1 MSDNTKKTSKNNFVV
16 QGSILAIAGIL
27 VRIIGMVYRIPLQ
40 NRIGDDF
47 MGIYSSAFQVYN
59 ILLLLSSYSLPLAV
73 SKMISSRLALKK
85 YNNAYRV
92 FRITMVFAFIVG
104 TAAALITYFGAHFF
118 AEKILSEPDTYYAI
132 TVLSPAVFIM
142 AILGVLRGYFQGHGN
157 MVPTAISQILEQ
169 IANAA
174 LSIICGFIFFDIGHN
189 LDLVKGTDT
198 YANAY
203 AAAGVTVGTV
213 AGAFIALLFFIVLF
227 FMDKGQMKKKMRREK
242 TSNPET
248 YRYLFT
254 VLVMTIAP
262 VILSSAVYNISS
274 IVDNSIYGYYMKF
287 KGDSA
292 NYMSYWGSY
301 TGKYTLFINIPIA
314 ISSAMASS
322 IIPSISAT
330 IASGDKKHLF
340 KKIELGIRFAML
352 IAIPSA
358 IGLAVLAG
366 PVIKLVYPA
375 DNGLA
380 SKMLV
385 MGSSAVVFYS
395 LSTITNAI
403 LQGIGRMAEPVKNA
417 AVSLLIHVV
426 ILFILLYAFN
436 LGIYGVVIAN
446 IIFAAAMC
454 VLNSY
459 KLKKYIN
466 YTQETWFT
474 FIVPLISGALMGIAA
489 FGSYKLAYM
498 LLHRNSISAIV
509 SIVIAVIVYVLAL
522 FVLKSFNESE
532 ILAMPMG
539 SKLVVILKK
548 LHLI

>member
-92 FRITMVFAFIVG
+92 FRITMVFAFVVG

>member
-92 FRITMVFAFIVG
+92 FRITMVFAFVVG

-380 SKMLV
+380 IKMLV

>member
-1 MSDNTKKTSKNNFVV
+1 MSNNTKKTSKNNFVV

-92 FRITMVFAFIVG
+92 FRITMVFAFVVG

-380 SKMLV
+380 SRMLV